1 MDKIKVGVIGT
12 GFIGP
17 VHVEAIRR
25 LPHTEV
31 VALSGSNEER
41 AREKAD
47 ELGIERAYGDYRKLL
62 ADKEVNVVH
71 ICTTNHLHYKIAKEA
86 ILSGKHVVCEKPL
99 AMNAEEGRELTKL
112 ANDHGVICAMHLNC
126 RAYPLIQQ
134 VKEMVKRGDLGTIF
148 AVNGS
153 YQQDWLFKE
162 TDYSWRL
169 EKEFSGESRAIA
181 DIGTHWFDTIET
193 ITGLK
198 TKKVCADFATFYK
211 TRKKPLKPVETYS
224 GKTLELRDY
233 EDVPIDTEDYATVLI
248 KFDNGAHGSFTVNQ
262 VAAGR
267 KNRLYFEIY
276 GSKCA
281 VAFDSETP
289 NQLWIGNR
297 DGNNEIMM
305 KDPSL
310 LYENVREYNSY
321 PGGHTEGFADAT
333 KHTMRKIYEAIRA
346 GETGKALEYPR
357 FEDGYRELLLCEAI
371 VHSAEEEK
379 WVSVEEK

>member
-1 MDKIKVGVIGT
+1 MDKIKVGIIGT

-17 VHVEAIRR
+17 VHVEAVRR
-25 LPHTEV
+25 QPDTEV
-31 VALSGSNEER
+31 VALSEINAEL
-41 AREKAD
+41 ARKKAD
-47 ELGIERAYGDYRKLL
+47 ELGIEKAYGDYKELL
-62 ADKEVNVVH
+62 ADKEIDVIH
-71 ICTTNHLHYKIAKEA
+71 ICTPNHLHYEIAKEA
-86 ILSGKHVVCEKPL
+86 VLAGKHVVCEKPL
-99 AMNAEEGRELTKL
+99 AMNTTEGKELTEL
-112 ANDHGVICAMHLNC
+112 AKKNHVICAMHLNC

-134 VKEMVKRGDLGTIF
+134 VKEMVARGDLGTIF

-169 EKEFSGESRAIA
+169 EKQFSGESRAIA

-193 ITGLK
+193 VTGLK
-198 TKKVCADFATFYK
+198 TEKVCADFATFYK

-224 GKTLELRDY
+224 GKTLEPSDY

-248 KFDNGAHGSFTVNQ
+248 KFNNGAHGSFTVNQ

-281 VAFDSETP
+281 VAFDSEEP

-305 KDPSL
+305 RGSFL
-310 LYENVREYNSY
+310 
-321 PGGHTEGFADAT
+321 
-333 KHTMRKIYEAIRA
+333 AI
-346 GETGKALEYPR
+346 P
-357 FEDGYRELLLCEAI
+357 
-371 VHSAEEEK
+371 
-379 WVSVEEK
+379 

>member
-17 VHVEAIRR
+17 VHIEAIRR
-25 LPHTEV
+25 QGNAEV
-31 VALSGSNEER
+31 VALSEINAELAR
-41 AREKAD
+41 AKAN
-47 ELGIERAYGDYRKLL
+47 ELGIEKAYGDYRELL
-62 ADKEVNVVH
+62 ADDAIDVVH
-71 ICTTNHLHYKIAKEA
+71 ICTPNHLHYSISKDAIAA
-86 ILSGKHVVCEKPL
+86 GKHVVCEKPL
-99 AMNAEEGRELTKL
+99 AMNTKQGKELVKL
-112 ANDHGVICAMHLNC
+112 AQESNVVCAMHLNC
-126 RAYPLIQQ
+126 RAYPLLQQ
-134 VKEMVKRGDLGTIF
+134 VKEMVKKGDLGTIF

-169 EKEFSGESRAIA
+169 EKKFSGESRAIA
-181 DIGTHWFDTIET
+181 DIGTHWFDTIEMV
-193 ITGLK
+193 TGLK
-198 TKKVCADFATFYK
+198 TQKVCADFATFHK

-224 GKTLELRDY
+224 GKTLQPGDY

-248 KFDNGAHGSFTVNQ
+248 KFNNNAHGSFTVNQ

-281 VAFDSETP
+281 VAFDSEEP

-297 DGNNEIMM
+297 DGNNQIMM

-310 LYENVREYNSY
+310 MYGEVREFNSY
-321 PGGHTEGFADAT
+321 PGGHTEGFADT
-333 KHTMRKIYEAIRA
+333 SKHTIRKIYEAVRGRSESDGA
-346 GETGKALEYPR
+346 DYPK
-357 FEDGYRELLLCEAI
+357 FEDGCRELSLCEAI
-371 VHSAEEEK
+371 VKSAAEEK
-379 WVSVEEK
+379 WIEI

>member
-1 MDKIKVGVIGT
+1 MDKIKVGIIGT

-17 VHVEAIRR
+17 VHAEAVRR
-25 LPHTEV
+25 QPDTEV
-31 VALSGSNEER
+31 VALSEINAEL
-41 AREKAD
+41 ARKKAD
-47 ELGIERAYGDYRKLL
+47 ELGIEKAYGDYKELL
-62 ADKEVNVVH
+62 ADKEIDVIH
-71 ICTTNHLHYKIAKEA
+71 ICTPNHLHYEIAKEA
-86 ILSGKHVVCEKPL
+86 VLAGKHVVCEKPL
-99 AMNAEEGRELTKL
+99 AMNTTEGKELTEL
-112 ANDHGVICAMHLNC
+112 AKKNHVICAMHLNC

-134 VKEMVKRGDLGTIF
+134 VKEMVARGDLGTIF

-169 EKEFSGESRAIA
+169 EKQFSGESRAIA

-193 ITGLK
+193 VTGLK
-198 TKKVCADFATFYK
+198 TEKVCADFATFYK

-224 GKTLELRDY
+224 GKTLEPSDY

-248 KFDNGAHGSFTVNQ
+248 KFNNGAHGSFTVNQ

-281 VAFDSETP
+281 VAFDSEEP

-310 LYENVREYNSY
+310 LYPEVREYNSY
-321 PGGHTEGFADAT
+321 PGGHTEGFADAS
-333 KHTMRKIYEAIRA
+333 KHTIRKIYEAIRA
-346 GETGKALEYPR
+346 GKAADTDYPQ
-357 FEDGYRELLLCEAI
+357 FADGYRELALCEAI
-371 VHSAEEEK
+371 VKSAEKEA
-379 WVSVEEK
+379 WVKIED